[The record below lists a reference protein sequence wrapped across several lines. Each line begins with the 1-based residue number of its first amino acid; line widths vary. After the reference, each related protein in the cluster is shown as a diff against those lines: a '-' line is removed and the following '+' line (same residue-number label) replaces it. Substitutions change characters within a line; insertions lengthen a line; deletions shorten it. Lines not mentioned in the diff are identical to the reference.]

1 MISKN
6 KSIVFEVLVYVLPI
20 IHAAFDGQTKK
31 LNEGSANAVCLF
43 SFVILKVGRTDAR
56 RSRLIRNL

>member
-31 LNEGSANAVCLF
+31 LNEGSANAVCL
-43 SFVILKVGRTDAR
+43 LEVGRTDGR
-56 RSRLIRNL
+56 SSRLIRNL